1 MIWGKLAASFYLFKF
16 KKKNLQVHKAH
27 EFRAELIKTNREM
40 ENTKTKGKGEK
51 KNQQQLKAAAENI
64 FCFLII
70 SGYSPFQPALS

>member
-1 MIWGKLAASFYLFKF
+1 MIWGKLAASFYLFKL

-27 EFRAELIKTNREM
+27 ESRAELIKTNREM
-40 ENTKTKGKGEK
+40 ENTKTKGKGG

-70 SGYSPFQPALS
+70 SGYSPFQLALS